1 MRMMGIVTKLTD
13 EQLQLMSITAEECG
27 ELTQVC
33 RKAIRFGLD
42 EKQRGRLVAELG
54 DVQCM
59 INLMKEHN
67 ILTDNELSV
76 SMKLK
81 YNKLKTWSNLIDATL

>member
-1 MRMMGIVTKLTD
+1 MRMMDIVTKLTD
-13 EQLQLMSITAEECG
+13 TQLQLMSITAEECA

-33 RKAIRFGLD
+33 MKAVRFGLD
-42 EKQRGRLVAELG
+42 EQQRARLVEELG

-67 ILTDNELSV
+67 ILTDNDLSASIDV
-76 SMKLK
+76 K